1 MPRVDRIS
9 TIEYCIVSPP
19 AVADKQA
26 YLPAHPA
33 AFQVF
38 QNIFLTI
45 QKYKKTLN
53 NQPVADVL
61 KTMASILQDLILRW
75 IVDLLLFLFIFL
87 IFSVKIFD

>member
-1 MPRVDRIS
+1 MELATVKCLGFSRIS
-9 TIEYCIVSPP
+9 TIENCYVCPP

-33 AFQVF
+33 VLQVF

-61 KTMASILQDLILRW
+61 KTLASILQDLILR
-75 IVDLLLFLFIFL
+75 
-87 IFSVKIFD
+87 